1 MNAPTAKSQAGP
13 GEGGERPA
21 RQRGAARW
29 AGGLLLA
36 WMLGWL
42 AYTGF
47 SAFTWN
53 KFTLFDYGVYT
64 NMVWNSGH
72 GRLFACL
79 VDRNYLATHLSFT
92 LALLGPFFRLWDHP
106 FLLWMLQWAF
116 LAGGTALLARTAF
129 RLGVAAPLAL
139 SIAVFYAGYHFT
151 QQTLLSEF
159 HGVSLLFLLIPWLYH
174 CLKFNRRMVWL
185 PWLLVLGLRED
196 AALVIL
202 PLLLYFAVHE
212 RWRAGYLYAALSAAY
227 LILAVTTLYP
237 LLTGMSLLQRRH
249 ADLGAHPVAHFFSA
263 ATLRAR
269 LQALVWVVLPVLPF
283 LWRRRWIPL
292 LVFPSAALIQAMGG
306 ATRLQHTLLL
316 HYAAPTMACLTVA
329 LLEAVSRGAPAP
341 VSAAGRRRSLLLA
354 LALLL
359 VTGASYRIQGFLPFG
374 RRRALSYR
382 RVHGAG
388 LCTLQAARHIPC
400 GGLLLCPDRMAGFC
414 ANRRDLLGWRQ
425 YDPARHAPQYV
436 FTDLRHL
443 DDRMMGVR
451 DWLTTGRFGLRFF
464 DGTNLI
470 LERGA
475 DPAPN
480 YLVLEA
486 LQHRLSSAAF
496 PRTGFPNQEIR
507 ITALHWPGSE
517 TDTGQRL
524 PSTNPVA
531 LEPGDYDAVFLFA
544 ARAPAAGGMD
554 GWGTLQIRLH
564 QQAQVLAA
572 AEIEPVGC
580 GPQVLR
586 MQRVPFSLGT
596 PARVHAVVAC
606 RRAELWLVRVDFVRR
621 GETLEF

>member
-1 MNAPTAKSQAGP
+1 MNASTGKPQTGP
-13 GEGGERPA
+13 AAGERSD
-21 RQRGAARW
+21 RTRGAAVW
-29 AGGLLLA
+29 AGGLLLV

-53 KFTLFDYGVYT
+53 KFTLFDYGIYT

-79 VDRNYLATHLSFT
+79 VDRTYLATHLSFT

-116 LAGGTALLARTAF
+116 LAGGTALLARIAF
-129 RLGVAAPLAL
+129 RLGVAAPLAM

-159 HGVSLLFLLIPWLYH
+159 HGVSLLFLLMPWLYH

-185 PWLLVLGLRED
+185 PWMLVLGLRED
-196 AALVIL
+196 AAVVIL

-227 LILAVTTLYP
+227 MILAGTTLYP

-249 ADLGAHPVAHFFSA
+249 ADLGAHPVAHFFYA

-283 LWRRRWIPL
+283 LWRKRWIPL
-292 LVFPSAALIQAMGG
+292 LVFPSAALIQALGG
-306 ATRLQHTLLL
+306 ATRLQHALLL
-316 HYAAPTMACLTVA
+316 HYAAPTMVCLAVA
-329 LLEAVSRGAPAP
+329 LVEAVSRDEPAP
-341 VSAAGRRRSLLLA
+341 VLAAGRRRALRLA

-359 VTGASYRIQGFLPFG
+359 ITGASYRIRGFLPFG
-374 RRRALSYR
+374 RMRALCYR

-388 LCTLQAARHIPC
+388 LRTLHAARRIPR
-400 GGLLLCPDRMAGFC
+400 GGLLLCPNQMAGFG
-414 ANRRDLLGWRQ
+414 ANRRDLLDWRH
-425 YDPARHAPQYV
+425 YDPERHAPDLV
-436 FTDLRHL
+436 FTDLKYIDHRV
-443 DDRMMGVR
+443 MGFR
-451 DWLTTGRFGLRFF
+451 DWVTTGRFGLRYF

-480 YLVLEA
+480 RLVLDA
-486 LQHRLSSAAF
+486 LQRRMSSAPF
-496 PRTGFPNQEIR
+496 PRSGFPNEAIR

-524 PSTNPVA
+524 PSANPVA
-531 LEPGDYDAVFLFA
+531 LEAGDYDAVFLFA

-564 QQAQVLAA
+564 GQAEELAA

-580 GPQVLR
+580 GSQVLR

-596 PARVHAVVAC
+596 PAQVQAMVAC
-606 RRAELWLVRVDFVRR
+606 RRAELWLVRADFVRR
-621 GETLEF
+621 GEPLEF